1 MENLLRSPM
10 LQEPGLSCTSLK
22 IIPTNCDVGWMPLT
36 QFIVRGDET
45 VEGAATKKERSCG
58 EYHQHICLKDEHVI
72 WKELQVWI
80 GVPIFEASEAAC
92 FQTAACFDGARRC
105 TRLLPVSARNE
116 EGLKWTRFKDASR
129 APEAMSDLPVVEA
142 SK

>member
-1 MENLLRSPM
+1 
-10 LQEPGLSCTSLK
+10 
-22 IIPTNCDVGWMPLT
+22 
-36 QFIVRGDET
+36 
-45 VEGAATKKERSCG
+45 VEGAATKKVKSCG
-58 EYHQHICLKDEHVI
+58 EYHQHIYLEDDHVI

-129 APEAMSDLPVVEA
+129 ASAAMSDLPVVEA

>member
-1 MENLLRSPM
+1 
-10 LQEPGLSCTSLK
+10 
-22 IIPTNCDVGWMPLT
+22 MPLT
-36 QFIVRGDET
+36 QFIFRGDET
-45 VEGAATKKERSCG
+45 VEGAASKKVRSCG
-58 EYHQHICLKDEHVI
+58 EDHQHIYLKDEHVI

-142 SK
+142 LK

>member
-1 MENLLRSPM
+1 
-10 LQEPGLSCTSLK
+10 
-22 IIPTNCDVGWMPLT
+22 MPLT
-36 QFIVRGDET
+36 QFIFRGYET
-45 VEGAATKKERSCG
+45 VEGATTKKVKSGG
-58 EYHQHICLKDEHVI
+58 EDHQHIYLKDEHVI

-80 GVPIFEASEAAC
+80 GVPSFEASESAC
-92 FQTAACFDGARRC
+92 FQTADCFDGARRC

-142 SK
+142 PK